1 MHHKLKRLDKKFI
14 NYIYFLSRPVSC
26 QLLTDPL
33 RVLRYIRVN
42 GGNI

>member
-14 NYIYFLSRPVSC
+14 NYIYFLSRPVSY